1 MKPDKALQ
9 MIGMAQRA
17 GKIKSGE
24 YMTES
29 SVKDGSAVLV
39 VVAGDSSDN
48 TKKQFQN
55 MCSYYEV
62 PIRFYSNKEQLG
74 HCIGKEFRA
83 SLAVTDEGLA
93 DKILEIIDQSRKDEV
108 L

>member
-1 MKPDKALQ
+1 
-9 MIGMAQRA
+9 
-17 GKIKSGE
+17 
-24 YMTES
+24 
-29 SVKDGSAVLV
+29 
-39 VVAGDSSDN
+39 
-48 TKKQFQN
+48 